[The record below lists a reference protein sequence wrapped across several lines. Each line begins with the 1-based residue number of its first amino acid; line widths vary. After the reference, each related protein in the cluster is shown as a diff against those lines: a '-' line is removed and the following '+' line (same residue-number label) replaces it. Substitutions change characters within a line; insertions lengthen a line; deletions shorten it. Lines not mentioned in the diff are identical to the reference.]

1 MVDSRF
7 QLRKGGLAVASA
19 TLALVTLGGMMVGV
33 TASGASRMT
42 TKTGLAYARTQ
53 IAKYSGQAELP
64 TVLPVK
70 HIASLKGKT
79 VWYVPLT
86 NAADSLAGM
95 GTTMAEALKKVG
107 ANVQVCDGGGLPTT
121 VATCLTSAAQQGA
134 AAVVTSYIDY
144 DMAPT
149 GFQALATA
157 GIPVI
162 VGSEPPDPG
171 VTATKNLQFTYGTA
185 VNDLAGE
192 AMAWETILQSHGT
205 ANVLVL
211 RLTDSTSTTATG
223 NIEISQIKK
232 YCPGCTVTSID
243 IQTAAL
249 SQVPSNVAAAL
260 TANPSIN
267 YITVPVD
274 NYLPPVTGALAAAG
288 LTSKVRVISADG
300 GLAGLQDVAAGSLL
314 ADAGGS
320 IEFIGWQYADAV
332 IRILSGD
339 PVSPAPVGPVR
350 IFTKA
355 NIGRI
360 TLNENQYLTMN
371 WYGIGEA
378 AFEAPFLKAWGVK

>member
-1 MVDSRF
+1 
-7 QLRKGGLAVASA
+7 
-19 TLALVTLGGMMVGV
+19 
-33 TASGASRMT
+33 
-42 TKTGLAYARTQ
+42 
-53 IAKYSGQAELP
+53 
-64 TVLPVK
+64 
-70 HIASLKGKT
+70 
-79 VWYVPLT
+79 
-86 NAADSLAGM
+86 M
-95 GTTMAEALKKVG
+95 GTTMAEALAEEG
-107 ANVQVCDGGGLPTT
+107 RGPANVQVCDGGGLPTT

-171 VTATKNLQFTYGTA
+171 VTATKYLQFTYGTA

-249 SQVPSNVAAAL
+249 SQVPSNVAAVL

-267 YITVPVD
+267 GIT
-274 NYLPPVTGALAAAG
+274 
-288 LTSKVRVISADG
+288 R
-300 GLAGLQDVAAGSLL
+300 
-314 ADAGGS
+314 
-320 IEFIGWQYADAV
+320 
-332 IRILSGD
+332 
-339 PVSPAPVGPVR
+339 SPS
-350 IFTKA
+350 T
-355 NIGRI
+355 
-360 TLNENQYLTMN
+360 TTC
-371 WYGIGEA
+371 
-378 AFEAPFLKAWGVK
+378 